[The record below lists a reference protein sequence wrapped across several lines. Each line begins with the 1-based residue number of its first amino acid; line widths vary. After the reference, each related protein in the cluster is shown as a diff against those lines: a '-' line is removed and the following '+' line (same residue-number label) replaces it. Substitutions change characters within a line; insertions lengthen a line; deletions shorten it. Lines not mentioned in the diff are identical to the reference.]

1 MDYLKIRD
9 LPTVIDEE
17 FLSLG
22 AKGIHESVL
31 RSYHILEKVKF
42 LLQEGCSSAV
52 ILEIIELM
60 EGK

>member
-9 LPTVIDEE
+9 LPTVLDEDL
-17 FLSLG
+17 LSLG

-31 RSYHILEKVKF
+31 RSYFIVEKVKF
-42 LLQEGCSSAV
+42 LLQEDCSSAV
-52 ILEIIELM
+52 ILELIELM